1 MKQRHSSLAGNIS
14 LALFAI
20 IGLSLATLLTSYWIS
35 DQVNRDPEALNIAG
49 SLRYQVYHVALAKEQ
64 NDPAL
69 FEDAV
74 QQLTHD
80 WNHHAFKHYEHSNP
94 ALYTLYQDTKSE
106 WLALQQELEEN
117 TLAPE
122 LLFSR
127 ISQQVMAIDS
137 MVSQMQQHAE
147 KTVQSLRLLFIV
159 ALFLSVG
166 FAVVVVYWL
175 RVRFQ
180 APLQSLQHV
189 ANQISQG
196 DFTARFKAQPRKDEL
211 DTLGLTINK
220 MANTIGYMYGSLES
234 RVDEQT
240 KQLQRS
246 HTTLQLLYDI
256 STRINDHSLGYNDF
270 RDTTLKLKDV
280 LKLGELELCL
290 VTEGGEAPYM
300 QFHSDLPNQQP
311 CAAVNCAECI
321 RRDDSITVE
330 HGVRSYHY
338 PLRRDDKRFGVLVAR
353 CKEHEVMHDWQKR
366 LLKLVSDQLALAL
379 SLKSEEDQV
388 RRLAMVNERTVI
400 ARELHDSLAQ
410 ALSYLKI
417 QVTRLNKAIAVNNQD
432 IIDDVSTELKNG
444 LDSAYR
450 QLRELLTT
458 FRLKLDGDGL
468 LNALETTTAQLRSQ
482 TNMDVQ
488 LDYRISDIP
497 LAPHEEIHLLQM
509 IREAAQNAI
518 HHSEGSLL
526 VIRLETTEEG
536 TVALAVED
544 NGKGIPSQP
553 ERLNHYGLA
562 IIKERA
568 RHLGGIADIQP
579 KETGGT
585 LVSFHFVP
593 AAVQRQNPELS
604 EQIPTVHVE

>member
-1 MKQRHSSLAGNIS
+1 MAGNIS

-69 FEDAV
+69 LASAIQAIE
-74 QQLTHD
+74 QD
-80 WNHHAFKHYEHSNP
+80 WNHHAFNHYEHSNP
-94 ALYTLYQDTKSE
+94 ELYTLYLNTKAQ
-106 WLALQQELEEN
+106 WHTLKEEIIQGG
-117 TLAPE
+117 LSAE
-122 LLFSR
+122 QLFPL
-127 ISQQVMAIDS
+127 INQQVSAIDT
-137 MVSQMQQHAE
+137 MVNQMQQHAE

-180 APLQSLQHV
+180 TPLQNLQHV
-189 ANQISQG
+189 AQQISQG
-196 DFTARFKAQPRKDEL
+196 DFTARFKTQPRNDEL

-256 STRINDHSLGYNDF
+256 STRINDHSLAYNDF
-270 RDTTLKLKDV
+270 RDTTLKLRDV

-290 VTEGGEAPYM
+290 VTETGDSPYM
-300 QFHSDLPNQQP
+300 QFHSNLPEQQP
-311 CAAVNCAECI
+311 CAAINCAECI
-321 RRDDSITVE
+321 RRDDAITVE
-330 HGVRSYHY
+330 NGVRSYHY
-338 PLRRDDKRFGVLVAR
+338 PLKRDDKRFGVLVAR

-379 SLKSEEDQV
+379 SLKTEEDQV

-417 QVTRLNKAIAVNNQD
+417 QVTRLNKALTVNNQD
-432 IIDDVSTELKNG
+432 IIDDVSKELKNG

-468 LNALETTTAQLRSQ
+468 LNALETTATQLRAQ
-482 TNMDVQ
+482 TDMEVQ

-518 HHSEGSLL
+518 NHSEGSLL

-536 TVALAVED
+536 TVALTVED
-544 NGKGIPSQP
+544 DGKGIPQQP

-568 RHLGGIADIQP
+568 RHLGGIADIKP
-579 KETGGT
+579 RTSGGT
-585 LVSFHFVP
+585 RVHFHFVP
-593 AAVQRQNPELS
+593 AAVQRQNPEIS
-604 EQIPTVHVE
+604 EHISTVTVE